1 MANLTRKQQKVFAQ
15 DALNNGQFGSLQLGT
30 KITTT
35 DTDVIQALGA
45 FLEGWNDAVVSG
57 EELPA
62 LEEFQALHFL
72 TTRQISYLLD
82 KGIPEWEINSEYF
95 IGDIQREV
103 AGTKL
108 YRSITDNNI
117 GNVLTDVVNWVLL
130 VDLADISP
138 ATTTTTGTSILPQQI
153 TVANGT
159 DTDHDIDFGAGVFQF
174 DDGSGQATASVLTK
188 QIDTVWSEGDNQ
200 GGLDTGTVAI
210 DTTYFL
216 FAIYNPT
223 TKVSDFL
230 FSASLA
236 SPTMP
241 SGYTKKK
248 RIGALITDGSSNIL
262 NGTYIF
268 SKDGSYTFRYLVG
281 ISDEVNAD
289 PGTSGVIS
297 NELSVPL
304 GLEVRWDGIFDVRDN
319 SSTANSSWLIT
330 SIKDTDSI
338 PSGGLSHI
346 RILNVGDEDGKQV
359 MPTNIYTDILG
370 KVRYRGTTSNGDITV
385 RLNTFGWTEK
395 NI

>member
-82 KGIPEWEINSEYF
+82 KGIPEWEVNSEYF

-103 AGTKL
+103 GGTKL

-174 DDGSGQATASVLTK
+174 DDGSGQAVVSALTK
-188 QIDTVWSEGDNQ
+188 QIDAVWAAGDNV

-210 DTTYFL
+210 DTTYHL

-223 TKVSDFL
+223 TETSDFL
-230 FSASLA
+230 FSASVS
-236 SPTMP
+236 SPTLP

-248 RIGALITDGSSNIL
+248 RIAALITDGSANIL
-262 NGTYIF
+262 NGTYTF
-268 SKDGSYTFRYLVG
+268 SKDGTYNFKYLVG
-281 ISDEVNAD
+281 INDVNSIN
-289 PGTSGVIS
+289 PGTGAILSSV
-297 NELSVPL
+297 SVPT
-304 GLEVRWDGIFDVRDN
+304 GTSVRWNGVFLVFDGSASFD
-319 SSTANSSWLIT
+319 TYYLIT
-330 SIKDTDSI
+330 SIGDTDSV
-338 PSGGLSHI
+338 PTESLSHI
-346 RILNVGDEDGKQV
+346 RTESAAGGNTAGSIYPDD
-359 MPTNIYTDILG
+359 IYTNTSSQ
-370 KVRYRGTTSNGDITV
+370 VRYRISASTTGHQVILT
-385 RLNTFGWTEK
+385 TFGWTEK

>member
-82 KGIPEWEINSEYF
+82 KGIPEWEVNSEYF

-103 AGTKL
+103 GGTKL
-108 YRSITDNNI
+108 YKSITDNNI
-117 GNVLTDVVNWVLL
+117 GNVLTDAANWVLL
-130 VDLADISP
+130 VDLADILP

-174 DDGSGQATASVLTK
+174 DDGSGQARVSALTK
-188 QIDTVWSEGDNQ
+188 QIDAVWSAGDNV

-216 FAIYNPT
+216 FAIYNPI

-248 RIGALITDGSSNIL
+248 RIASLITDGSANIL

-268 SKDGSYTFRYLVG
+268 SKDGSYTFRYLVIINDVNDSNPG
-281 ISDEVNAD
+281 ISAV
-289 PGTSGVIS
+289 TSTLTTPTGI
-297 NELSVPL
+297 
-304 GLEVRWDGIFDVRDN
+304 EVRWDGIFDVRDN
-319 SSTANSSWLIT
+319 SSATNSDWLMT
-330 SIKDTDSI
+330 STKDTDTA
-338 PSGGLSHI
+338 PSGGLSQV
-346 RILNVGDEDGKQV
+346 RLFNVGDEDGKQI
-359 MPTNIYTDILG
+359 MLTNIYTNTSSQ
-370 KVRYRGTTSNGDITV
+370 VRYRGSVSNADITV
-385 RLNTFGWTEK
+385 RLHTSGWTEK
-395 NI
+395 DI